1 MGIYIKGMEMPDKC
15 IKCKLMRRC
24 GKDDL
29 DFVCMPANIYVED
42 LTNAYKPRPDWCPL
56 FPVTDHGRLIEA
68 DELYDTLD
76 GGYDLDFD
84 EVPETKAELL
94 AMIKRQVTIIP
105 ADKEGAG

>member
-1 MGIYIKGMEMPDKC
+1 MSGVYIKGMEMPT
-15 IKCKLMRRC
+15 
-24 GKDDL
+24 KDGVYTLRIWGTGQIERL
-29 DFVCMPANIYVED
+29 DGYHSFLLSGVKAV
-42 LTNAYKPRPDWCPL
+42 
-56 FPVTDHGRLIEA
+56 PVPDHGRLIDA

-105 ADKEGAG
+105 ADKEDGE